1 MKKYILFD
9 FDGTIADTGDGITNS
24 VAYALKKMGLDAG
37 TREERCRFIGPPL
50 KGSFENYHGL
60 TPSEAD
66 RAVEFYREYYRE
78 KGMFDCFLYDGIE
91 ELIDYLNSNGRK
103 VVIASSKPH
112 VFVKRIIDHFGMS
125 DSFALIAGSE
135 LDGTRV
141 DKAEVIGYALE
152 KLSISAEDAVM
163 IGDKEHDIIGA
174 KKQGL
179 LNIGVSYGYGSR
191 EELENANADY
201 IAASAYEL
209 RAIIDRL

>member
-50 KGSFENYHGL
+50 KGSFEKYHGL
-60 TPSEAD
+60 SSLDAD
-66 RAVEFYREYYRE
+66 RAVELYREYYRE
-78 KGMFDCFLYDGIE
+78 KGMLDCCLYSGIK
-91 ELIDYLNSNGRK
+91 ELIDYLNASGHK

-112 VFVKRIIDHFGMS
+112 IFVKRIIEHFDMT
-125 DSFALIAGSE
+125 DSFALISGSE

-141 DKAEVIGYALE
+141 DKAEVIEYAMTSLGIPSNE
-152 KLSISAEDAVM
+152 AVM
-163 IGDKEHDIIGA
+163 VGDKEHDIIGA
-174 KKQGL
+174 KKNGII
-179 LNIGVSYGYGSR
+179 NIGVSYGYGSR
-191 EELENANADY
+191 EELENAGADY
-201 IAASAYEL
+201 IADSTYEL